1 MKLVTRVR
9 CLVCPFQELREL
21 QEEKVELQKVCEEQE
36 QALQEMGLHL
46 SQ

>member
-1 MKLVTRVR
+1 VDFVK

-21 QEEKVELQKVCEEQE
+21 QDEKAELQKVCEEQE

>member
-1 MKLVTRVR
+1 MWHVA
-9 CLVCPFQELREL
+9 CLFQELREL
-21 QEEKVELQKVCEEQE
+21 QDEKAELQKVCEEQE